1 MKKWI
6 LKAVVQKAISYLP
19 YGHKINYLFQKY
31 VTKGVY
37 LTDEYFID
45 RLTHAREHIESYEQ
59 LSGNSTLNTT
69 FELGTG
75 WYPVVSISLFLY
87 GADKIYSVDISQ
99 LLSKNTL
106 HITILKFIDAFNSGT
121 LNHYIK
127 INPQRIEKLKY
138 LNDNYEKLSLDEV
151 MSNLNFTYLLK
162 DARHTELPGSYFDL
176 ITSNNTLEHVYP
188 KVLPDIFTE
197 FKRIIKL
204 NGTLSNSIDLSDH
217 FSHFDKTISAFNFL
231 QFSDKQWQWIDN
243 TIQPQ
248 NRLRVTDF
256 RNLYKQLNIPISIEK
271 VKRGD
276 IKSLSAL
283 KLDEK
288 YKNIPIEDVAVTHCY
303 FASRMN

>member
-6 LKAVVQKAISYLP
+6 LKAAVQKTISYLP

-37 LTDEYFID
+37 LTDEYFTD
-45 RLTHAREHIESYEQ
+45 RLIHAREHIESYEQ
-59 LSGNSTLNTT
+59 LSDNASLNTT

-75 WYPVVSISLFLY
+75 WYPVIPISLFLN
-87 GADKIYSVDISQ
+87 GANNIYSIDISP
-99 LLSKNTL
+99 LLTKKTL
-106 HITILKFIDAFNSGT
+106 HITIKKFIEAFNSNT
-121 LNHYIK
+121 LNRYIK
-127 INPQRIEKLKY
+127 INTGRIEKLKY
-138 LNDNYEKLSLDEV
+138 LYDNYEQLTLSEI

-162 DARHTELPGSYFDL
+162 DARQTGLPDSYFDL

-188 KVLPDIFTE
+188 KVLFELFAE
-197 FKRIIKL
+197 FKRILKR
-204 NGTLSNSIDLSDH
+204 NGIMSHSIDLSDH
-217 FSHFDKTISAFNFL
+217 FSHFDKTISNFNFL

-243 TIQPQ
+243 SIQPQ

-256 RNLYKQLNIPISIEK
+256 RNLYRELNIPVSIEK
-271 VKRGD
+271 VTRGD

-288 YKNIPIEDVAVTHCY
+288 YKNIPIEDIAVTQCY
-303 FASRMN
+303 FASKM